1 MIGLSSMCIINIDD
15 RQVYYQISIL
25 KTDREKNSF
34 FGPDHR
40 KFTSKVITFGPKN
53 VSPFSTF
60 MMGDFK
66 RDWEQVFIELPQKW
80 MK

>member
-25 KTDREKNSF
+25 KTDREKISF

-40 KFTSKVITFGPKN
+40 KCTSKVITFGPKN

-66 RDWEQVFIELPQKW
+66 RDWEQTFIELPQKW